1 MLKVVKFGGSSMADA
16 RQFAK
21 VKAIVESDPSRQVV
35 VVSAS
40 GKRFKEDHK
49 LTDLLYLCH
58 AHIKYGVPCDS
69 VFQMIAD
76 RYIEIRNEC
85 GIKTDVESELAE
97 LRKRLEEGI
106 SQDELVSRGE
116 YFSAKLMADYLGY
129 DFLDATEWLTF
140 GFDGEIDTE
149 TSYRLLKEKA
159 TGRRVV
165 IPGFYGAMPDGRI
178 HVLTRGGSDIT
189 GALAAAALDADVY
202 ENWTDVSGIL
212 MVDPRI
218 VQDPQPIE
226 RITFNE
232 LRELS
237 HMGAQ
242 VLHEGT
248 VFPVREKNIPV
259 NIRNT
264 NQPDHPGTMIMEN
277 CGEPSED
284 ELSRFVTGSAGKKN
298 YSIITVGKLGLSA
311 AVGEL
316 RAVLSVFENH
326 RISVEYVPSGMD
338 CVSVVVETESI
349 SNCLYSILSDI
360 QKELKTKDIRVDEN
374 IAIIA
379 AVGRKMA
386 NRPGMSGRLF
396 GALGQAGINIRMISQ
411 DPNEVDIV
419 VGVDNKDFEKAIQ
432 VMYHSFVKKTP
443 KEK

>member
-116 YFSAKLMADYLGY
+116 YFSAKLLADYLGY

-284 ELSRFVTGSAGKKN
+284 ELSRFVTGIAGKKN

>member
-1 MLKVVKFGGSSMADA
+1 MADA

-284 ELSRFVTGSAGKKN
+284 ELSRFVTGIAGKKN